1 MIEKLITDHRSQ
13 ITKLKIM
20 TVVGTRPEIIRLS
33 ATIKR
38 LDKYT
43 HQIFVHTGQNY
54 DYELNEIF
62 FEDLGL
68 RKPDHFMNVDTSSL
82 GIAIGDI
89 IKKTEELINLEKP
102 DALLVLG
109 DTNSCLSAYMAK
121 RKHIPIFHME
131 AGNRSFDFNVPE
143 EVNRR
148 IIDHIADFNLV
159 YTEHARRHLIAEGL
173 QHRRIYLTGSPMFE
187 VLQQNME
194 KIQNSDV
201 LQRLNEQI
209 TNHQLPVT
217 NHQSPITNHEYFL
230 VSVHRE
236 ENVDNPE
243 NLQKI
248 LTILNTLAETYNLPV
263 IVSTHPRTRKRI
275 EMLGKDKKQKEKDK
289 SIKAE
294 GLSNKP
300 EETLNFEHGTL
311 NFEPETLN
319 PLIHFLKPFG
329 FTDYVHL
336 QMNALCTISDSGTI
350 SEESAI
356 LNFPAISL
364 RQSMERPEAQDTGSI
379 ILTGFEP
386 DVVLNAIATVI
397 VEYKEKVKS
406 NKSEVKSNKSEVKRN
421 KSEVISQKLEVES
434 QETSSFSLNPSAF
447 PPPFALILNP
457 SALNDTSALIL
468 NPSAF
473 IPAFPQEYFIP
484 NTSWRVLKLILGN
497 TKLSNKWWGVNK

>member
-1 MIEKLITDHRSQ
+1 MKPITNFTLSEVEGHQSP

-33 ATIKR
+33 ATIKL

-43 HQIFVHTGQNY
+43 NQIFVHTGQNY

-68 RKPDHFMNVDTSSL
+68 RKPDHFMNVSRETL
-82 GIAIGDI
+82 GASIGDI
-89 IKKTEELINLEKP
+89 FKKTEEIIALEKP

-143 EVNRR
+143 EINRK

-159 YTEHARRHLIAEGL
+159 YTEHARRHLLAEGL
-173 QHRRIYLTGSPMFE
+173 QHRRIYLTGSPMYE
-187 VLQQNME
+187 VLQQHME
-194 KIQNSDV
+194 KINKSNILKTLSKQIQEN
-201 LQRLNEQI
+201 QRKSAKSVFHL
-209 TNHQLPVT
+209 
-217 NHQSPITNHEYFL
+217 SPKGYFM

-248 LTILNTLAETYNLPV
+248 LTILNKLTKQYKLPV
-263 IVSTHPRTRKRI
+263 IVSTHPRTKKKIENLRKSVQSASSAFYQN
-275 EMLGKDKKQKEKDK
+275 D
-289 SIKAE
+289 
-294 GLSNKP
+294 
-300 EETLNFEHGTL
+300 
-311 NFEPETLN
+311 
-319 PLIHFLKPFG
+319 LIHFMKPFG
-329 FTDYVHL
+329 FTDYISL
-336 QMNALCTISDSGTI
+336 QKNALCTISDSGTI

-356 LNFPAISL
+356 LQFPAISL

-386 DVVLNAIATVI
+386 DIVLNAIVTVI
-397 VEYKEKVKS
+397 DENQSPITNHQSPTAYQIE
-406 NKSEVKSNKSEVKRN
+406 
-421 KSEVISQKLEVES
+421 
-434 QETSSFSLNPSAF
+434 
-447 PPPFALILNP
+447 
-457 SALNDTSALIL
+457 
-468 NPSAF
+468 
-473 IPAFPQEYFIP
+473 

-497 TKLSNKWWGVNK
+497 TKLSNKWWGINE